1 MIGVMRDA
9 TGLEPSGEKIRTG
22 ALPRLEE
29 SGLRISFKSFAP
41 YLMDGAL

>member
-1 MIGVMRDA
+1 MIGAMRDA
-9 TGLEPSGEKIRTG
+9 TGPEPSGGKMRAG